1 MALRPAA
8 RVRQAGRTRALR
20 PAARAGQ
27 GGSTHPRPFLTP
39 SPKGSSDPFRPRP
52 QTGPRRS
59 PNGSEAV
66 ARQVADTL
74 GLGAFTESS
83 VGPSPFDETRI
94 LGNFSAD
101 DTYFG
106 TPMTHLISMT
116 VYPGDMALNPE
127 APLSVTFGLWNAQAT
142 E

>member
-1 MALRPAA
+1 M
-8 RVRQAGRTRALR
+8 
-20 PAARAGQ
+20 
-27 GGSTHPRPFLTP
+27 
-39 SPKGSSDPFRPRP
+39 
-52 QTGPRRS
+52 
-59 PNGSEAV
+59 
-66 ARQVADTL
+66 
-74 GLGAFTESS
+74 
-83 VGPSPFDETRI
+83 

-106 TPMTHLISMT
+106 TPTTHLISMT